1 MNHLSEALL
10 SALEENPQSQALL
23 LTRLVVQLSK
33 LDEGEVID
41 ISSLLE
47 GIVDNYYY

>member
-23 LTRLVVQLSK
+23 LTRLVVQLSQ
-33 LDEGEVID
+33 LDEGGID